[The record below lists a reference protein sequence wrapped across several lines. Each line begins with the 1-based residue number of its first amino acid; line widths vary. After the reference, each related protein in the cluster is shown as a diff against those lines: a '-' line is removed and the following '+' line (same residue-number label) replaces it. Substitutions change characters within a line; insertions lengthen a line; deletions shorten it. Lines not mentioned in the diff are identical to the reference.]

1 MKKIIAILSFVL
13 IFVSYSHAQGEV
25 EAGRMSRND
34 LYGTAPVW
42 QWAERLGHW
51 EVILPVL
58 PSIRR
63 ELPCIEV
70 RKLWEQSI
78 FLRKVQKWEM

>member
-34 LYGTAPVW
+34 LYGTA
-42 QWAERLGHW
+42 RG
-51 EVILPVL
+51 
-58 PSIRR
+58 
-63 ELPCIEV
+63 
-70 RKLWEQSI
+70 
-78 FLRKVQKWEM
+78 